1 MGNGWVFG
9 WVLAIAAGLGAIY
22 GLHRLAL
29 WLEDRGHL
37 YYLRKK
43 PGGGA
48 LGSFVAL
55 QKIIEPGTQ
64 HVEQVRDQEHLRDEE
79 GEAGQGSPPRI
90 NLSPGPV
97 RDRQGPELEGR

>member
-9 WVLAIAAGLGAIY
+9 WGLAIAAGLGAIY
-22 GLHRLAL
+22 GLNRLAL

-55 QKIIEPGTQ
+55 QKIVEPGTQ
-64 HVEQVRDQEHLRDEE
+64 RVEQVRDEEHHRDEE
-79 GEAGQGSPPRI
+79 GEAGRGRPPKINLPPRAAG
-90 NLSPGPV
+90 NRPGPDV
-97 RDRQGPELEGR
+97 EGR